1 MTEMEW
7 ISEPTPEDNEQ
18 ELQDLLATW
27 AKWRDRLNREDT
39 EDQDLLID
47 RLATFGQAIGTIHD
61 N

>member
-39 EDQDLLID
+39 ED
-47 RLATFGQAIGTIHD
+47 
-61 N
+61 